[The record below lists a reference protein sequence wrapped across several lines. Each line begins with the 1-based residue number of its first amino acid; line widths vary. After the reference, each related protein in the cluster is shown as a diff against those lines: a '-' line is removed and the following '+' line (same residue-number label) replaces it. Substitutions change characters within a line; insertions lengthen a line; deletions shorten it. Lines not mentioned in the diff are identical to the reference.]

1 MQNGSG
7 AGNCL
12 GLTHNAGAGVG
23 VGVGVLN
30 YNTVSSSSAAG
41 VLGSSVQRHRLDTLQ
56 PPAGCS
62 PAGTQHGVITSS
74 AGAVTGQL
82 PTTALDAVSSASVLS
97 APHSASS
104 STSHVEHK
112 VRSGGLRKRMVVP
125 MNNIKRERLLR
136 IHTCMYYK
144 EGF

>member
-12 GLTHNAGAGVG
+12 GLTHNASAGVGVG

-97 APHSASS
+97 TPHSASS

-112 VRSGGLRKRMVVP
+112 VRSGRSRKRMVVL
-125 MNNIKRERLLR
+125 MNNTETRKI
-136 IHTCMYYK
+136 I
-144 EGF
+144 